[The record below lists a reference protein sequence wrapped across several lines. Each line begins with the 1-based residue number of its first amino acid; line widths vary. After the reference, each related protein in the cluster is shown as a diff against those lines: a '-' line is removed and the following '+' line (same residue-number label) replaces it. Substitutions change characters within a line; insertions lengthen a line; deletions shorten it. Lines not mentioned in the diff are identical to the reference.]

1 MCTLKSA
8 TSPTATLQKIE
19 LPGETPLQGEAYQ
32 QAAEK
37 ILFIQGIV
45 LDAEFKGLV
54 AELETLMVDSIY
66 HLDLRRSR
74 FSLMRNGFWNRDSRK
89 LLKILSNKTLLGQ
102 IREVLMIISADL
114 VAASQGRTLKSDEV
128 DAVVDGLSARHQ

>member
-1 MCTLKSA
+1 MALV
-8 TSPTATLQKIE
+8 TLQKIE

-37 ILFIQGIV
+37 LLFIQGIV

-89 LLKILSNKTLLGQ
+89 LLKMLSNKTLLGQ
-102 IREVLMIISADL
+102 IREVWTDNEDP
-114 VAASQGRTLKSDEV
+114 R
-128 DAVVDGLSARHQ
+128 LSF